1 MRAIRD
7 LSLGRKLFGGFG
19 LIVLLLICVGGAGLW
34 SALAM
39 RSDADAM
46 SHATDLASDAS
57 RLETLAAGLAVD
69 GSDDDATALRSR
81 PAALD
86 RGRLSAAQRSGVE
99 KAASSLGDW
108 SPATASREERL
119 SGIAKVGER
128 LIVLI
133 DAAAMVGDL
142 GIAEEAA

>member
-1 MRAIRD
+1 MGAIRD
-7 LSLGRKLFGGFG
+7 LSLGRKLYGSFG
-19 LIVLLLICVGGAGLW
+19 LIVLLLICVAAAGLW
-34 SALAM
+34 SASAM
-39 RSDADAM
+39 RSDADAV
-46 SHATDLASDAS
+46 SHAADLASDAS

-81 PAALD
+81 LTELD
-86 RGRLSAAQRSGVE
+86 RGRLSAAQRAGVE
-99 KAASSLGDW
+99 KAAASLGDW
-108 SPATASREERL
+108 SPATASRDERL